1 MNRLRILVVGAGIG
15 GLAAGIALRRC
26 GFDVEVYERASEL
39 RPLGAGICMW
49 PNGAKAANSLGLG
62 AELEQRSPMLTEV
75 RYHDRAGTLTSA
87 IGCEQLVEVAGAR
100 PYPLARADLH
110 VALLGRLGDTPV
122 HLGKECVGASQDNES
137 ATVEFSDGTSATGD
151 VVVAADG
158 VWSTL
163 RAHVTQRARL
173 CYLYTTWLALVGDD
187 LSLAQPGT
195 FSFYAD
201 VSQRVGVLPV
211 SDQRLYVFLD
221 APVAEDWGGGMAAGD
236 QLRELFGDWGGPVG
250 RLVQGVDPDSVARLP
265 VCDLDPLDSF
275 VRGRIV
281 LIGDAAHATAP
292 TLGQG
297 GALAMEDAIVLSRQ
311 LAATSVSVADALNRY
326 DGASRARAQP
336 IVKAARA
343 RAQAMVHGVAPAV
356 TDEPAIVQ
364 GAAAPEA
371 FMDVLMTI
379 SNTGPLG

>member
-1 MNRLRILVVGAGIG
+1 MNDLRIVVVGAGIG
-15 GLAAGIALRRC
+15 GLAAGIALRSC
-26 GFDVEVYERASEL
+26 GFDVEVYERATEL

-49 PNGAKAANSLGLG
+49 PNGARAANSLGLG
-62 AELEQRSPMLTEV
+62 AELEQRSPELTAV
-75 RYHDRAGTLTSA
+75 RYHDRAGTLTSV
-87 IGCEQLVEVAGAR
+87 IGCEHLVEQSGAR

-122 HLGKECVGASQDNES
+122 HLGKECVGASQDAQS

-158 VWSTL
+158 VWSAL
-163 RAHVTQRARL
+163 RAHVTRGARL
-173 CYLYTTWLALVGDD
+173 RYLYTTWLALVGAD
-187 LSLAQPGT
+187 LSLTQPGT

-201 VSQRVGVLPV
+201 VSKRVGVLPV
-211 SDQRLYVFLD
+211 SDHRLYVFLD
-221 APVAEDWGGGMAAGD
+221 APVAEDWGDGTPADD
-236 QLRELFGDWGGPVG
+236 QLRELFGDWGGPVA
-250 RLVQGVDPDSVARLP
+250 RLVEGVDPESVARLP

-275 VRGRIV
+275 VHGRIA

-311 LAATSVSVADALNRY
+311 LAATSVSVADALQRY

-336 IVKAARA
+336 IVMAARA
-343 RAQAMVHGVAPAV
+343 RARAMVHGVAPRM
-356 TDEPAIVQ
+356 TGEPAIAQ
-364 GAAAPEA
+364 RAAAPEA

-379 SNTGPLG
+379 SNTGPMG